1 MNNKKLTI
9 IYAIIALLIL
19 IISGISINKQYG
31 SKHEGKIKVQLVN
44 LNNEITLEK
53 NIEFREGDTLINL
66 LNENF
71 ENVKV
76 ENGMLMSIED
86 FYNADDYSTFISIY
100 VDNELSMVGILDIEF
115 EDGTIISF
123 KMCEGLDF

>member
-1 MNNKKLTI
+1 MSKITYLKGDATNPTHNGNKI
-9 IYAIIALLIL
+9 IVHICNDIGAWGAGFVLAI
-19 IISGISINKQYG
+19 
-31 SKHEGKIKVQLVN
+31 SKRWKAR
-44 LNNEITLEK
+44 EK
-53 NIEFREGDTLINL
+53 NYKEWYNSK
-66 LNENF
+66 NKF
-71 ENVKV
+71 ELGHVQYVKV
-76 ENGMLMSIED
+76 ENGMLMSIEV